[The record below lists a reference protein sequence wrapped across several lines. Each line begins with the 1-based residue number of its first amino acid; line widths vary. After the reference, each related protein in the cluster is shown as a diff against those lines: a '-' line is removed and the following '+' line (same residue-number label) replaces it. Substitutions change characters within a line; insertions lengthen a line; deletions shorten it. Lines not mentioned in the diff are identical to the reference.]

1 MGRQQLLNPKLAL
14 ITSALLEEK
23 DYIPTI
29 AKATNDL
36 FHLLMEITQLNPEEE
51 ILRTPVLLPDG
62 KGIGPYWAAMCINDM
77 MRTKKFV
84 RGLFCAIQAAQ
95 QRFPGIPVHVLYAGT
110 GPFAT
115 LALPMTTV
123 FTADQVQFTF
133 LEVNPF
139 AHQMV
144 QQTISDFGI
153 QAFIREVVLTD
164 ATRYIPT
171 GDVHILLSETMQR
184 ALDKEPQVAITH
196 HLIPYLHPEGFLV
209 PESIEIQAGLLNP
222 ANEITRMQDFINPP
236 EHYIEY
242 LQTIFELN
250 QYTSRSFSGEF
261 PTTDL
266 VVSAAQAEKHPQL
279 HLFTHI
285 RVFGKEVLTPWQSGL
300 TLPKKITDLHFQNQ
314 THLGFSFQYLSGDTP
329 GFHFRVLE

>member
-1 MGRQQLLNPKLAL
+1 MSRHPLLNPKLAL
-14 ITSALLEEK
+14 ITSSLLEEE
-23 DYIPTI
+23 DHIPTI
-29 AKATNDL
+29 AKATDDL

-51 ILRTPVLLPDG
+51 IHKTPVLLPDG
-62 KGIGPYWAAMCINDM
+62 KGIGPYWAAMCINDL

-123 FTADQVQFTF
+123 FTADEVQFTF

-144 QQTISDFGI
+144 QQTISDLGI
-153 QAFIREVVLTD
+153 EAFVREVVLTD
-164 ATRYIPT
+164 ATRYTPT

-184 ALDKEPQVAITH
+184 ALDKEPQVAITQ
-196 HLIPYLHPEGFLV
+196 HLISYLHPEGFLV
-209 PESIEIQAGLLNP
+209 PQSIVVQAGLLNP
-222 ANEITRMQDFINPP
+222 ADDMTRMQDFINPP

-242 LQTIFELN
+242 LQSIFELN
-250 QYTSRSFSGEF
+250 QDTARSFSGEF
-261 PTTDL
+261 PTTVL
-266 VVSAAQAEKHPQL
+266 EVSATQAKKHPQL
-279 HLFTHI
+279 NLFTHI
-285 RVFGKEVLTPWQSGL
+285 QVFDTEILTPWQSGL
-300 TLPKKITDLHFQNQ
+300 TLPKIITDLHFQNQ
-314 THLGFSFQYLSGDTP
+314 THQGFSFQYLSGDKP
-329 GFHFRVLE
+329 GFHFRLLE